1 MGQKQWIWLFAAEA
15 ALCAALSVLLRGTAG
30 MDAGV
35 LAFPFAQIGRG
46 LRALSLSGAAGNA
59 AAISLYVLL
68 SLIPAAAFVL
78 RLRRAE
84 RDGEDALLLL
94 MSATLFGVL
103 YLMINPALLG
113 RSNIPASMV
122 RPALGGLVY
131 AELCAYAVLRVLRGA
146 FDANAARL
154 RRYLRALLLALAAVL
169 VYDASGGT
177 ATELLDGLESL
188 KKANTGSTGLG
199 WTQAFLTV
207 RALAGAVTP
216 VLDVWVI
223 FAALRL
229 IDARAAGEIGPAE
242 QAAQTLAARCRAGLS
257 ISVLLSLT
265 VYLAQVLFSERL
277 RQVALDVTFPLT
289 SITFCLGALLL
300 ARLMQ
305 ENRRLQA
312 DNDLFI

>member
-15 ALCAALSVLLRGTAG
+15 VSCAALSVLLRGTAG

-59 AAISLYVLL
+59 AAIALYVLL

-169 VYDASGGT
+169 VYAASGGT
-177 ATELLDGLESL
+177 ATDLLDGLESL

-289 SITFCLGALLL
+289 SIAFCLGALLL

>member
-59 AAISLYVLL
+59 AAIALYVLL

-103 YLMINPALLG
+103 YFMVNPALLG

-169 VYDASGGT
+169 VYAASGGT

-289 SITFCLGALLL
+289 SIAFCLGALLL

>member
-15 ALCAALSVLLRGTAG
+15 ALCAALSVLLRGAAG

-59 AAISLYVLL
+59 AAIALYVLL

-169 VYDASGGT
+169 VYAASGRT
-177 ATELLDGLESL
+177 ATDLLDGLESL

-265 VYLAQVLFSERL
+265 VYLTQVLFSERL

-289 SITFCLGALLL
+289 SIAFCLGALLL